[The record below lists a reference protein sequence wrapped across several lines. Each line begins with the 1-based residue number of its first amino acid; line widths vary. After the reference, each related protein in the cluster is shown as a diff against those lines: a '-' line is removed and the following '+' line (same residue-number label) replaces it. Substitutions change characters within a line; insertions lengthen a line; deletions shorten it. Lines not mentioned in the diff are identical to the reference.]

1 MKKLLVLGCETM
13 REGVTMTAIFLV
25 VGIVLILAGINVVP
39 DFAYMKHIVM
49 LVGFL
54 LMLLA
59 PVILVSTF
67 LISVLPGAKKK
78 MDECE
83 H

>member
-1 MKKLLVLGCETM
+1 MKLLVLGCNTM
-13 REGVTMTAIFLV
+13 REGVVVTAIFLV
-25 VGIVLILAGINVVP
+25 VGIVLILAGVKVVP
-39 DFAYMKHIVM
+39 DFAYMKHIVL

-54 LMLLA
+54 LMLFA

-67 LISVLPGAKKK
+67 LISVLPGARKK

>member
-1 MKKLLVLGCETM
+1 MKLLVLGCETM
-13 REGVTMTAIFLV
+13 REGVIVTAVFLT
-25 VGIVLILAGINVVP
+25 VGIVLILAGITFVP
-39 DFAYMKHIVM
+39 EFAYMKHIVL
-49 LVGFL
+49 LVGFI
-54 LMLLA
+54 LMLFA

>member
-13 REGVTMTAIFLV
+13 REGVMVTAIFLV

-39 DFAYMKHIVM
+39 DIAYMKHIV
-49 LVGFL
+49 LAVGFF
-54 LMLLA
+54 LMLFA

-67 LISVLPGAKKK
+67 LISVVAKKK
-78 MDECE
+78 MDKCE

>member
-1 MKKLLVLGCETM
+1 MKLLVLGCETM
-13 REGVTMTAIFLV
+13 REGVVVTAIFLV
-25 VGIVLILAGINVVP
+25 VGIVLILAGVKVVP
-39 DFAYMKHIVM
+39 EFAFMKHIVL

-54 LMLLA
+54 LTLFA

>member
-1 MKKLLVLGCETM
+1 MKLLILGCETM
-13 REGVTMTAIFLV
+13 REGVVVSVVFLL
-25 VGIVLILAGINVVP
+25 VGVALILAAVNVVP

-49 LVGFL
+49 VLGFL
-54 LMLLA
+54 LMLFS

-78 MDECE
+78 MDECD

>member
-1 MKKLLVLGCETM
+1 MKLLVLGCKTM
-13 REGVTMTAIFLV
+13 REGVVVTAIFLI
-25 VGIVLILAGINVVP
+25 VGIVMTLAGVKVVP

-54 LMLLA
+54 LMLFA
-59 PVILVSTF
+59 PVILISTF
-67 LISVLPGAKKK
+67 LISVLPGVKEK
-78 MDECE
+78 MDKCE

>member
-1 MKKLLVLGCETM
+1 MKFLILGCQTM
-13 REGVTMTAIFLV
+13 REGVVVTAVFLV
-25 VGIVLILAGINVVP
+25 VGIVLVLAGVNIVP
-39 DFAYMKHIVM
+39 DIAYMKHIV
-49 LVGFL
+49 LFVGFI

-59 PVILVSTF
+59 PLVLVSTF

>member
-1 MKKLLVLGCETM
+1 MV
-13 REGVTMTAIFLV
+13 TAIFLV

-54 LMLLA
+54 LLLFA

-67 LISVLPGAKKK
+67 LISVLAKKK
-78 MDECE
+78 MDECD

>member
-1 MKKLLVLGCETM
+1 MKKLLVLGCNTM
-13 REGVTMTAIFLV
+13 REGVVVTAIFLV
-25 VGIVLILAGINVVP
+25 VGIVMILAGINIVP

-49 LVGFL
+49 AIGFF
-54 LMLLA
+54 LMLFA

-67 LISVLPGAKKK
+67 LLSVVAKKK

>member
-1 MKKLLVLGCETM
+1 MKKLLVLGCNTM
-13 REGVTMTAIFLV
+13 REGVVVTAIFLV
-25 VGIVLILAGINVVP
+25 VGIVLILAGINVVA

-54 LMLLA
+54 LLLFA

-67 LISVLPGAKKK
+67 LISVVAKKK
-78 MDECE
+78 MDECD

>member
-1 MKKLLVLGCETM
+1 MKLLVLGCKTM
-13 REGVTMTAIFLV
+13 REGVVVTAVFLI
-25 VGIVLILAGINVVP
+25 VGIVMTLAGVKVVP

-54 LMLLA
+54 LMLFA
-59 PVILVSTF
+59 PVILISTF
-67 LISVLPGAKKK
+67 LISVLPGVKEK
-78 MDECE
+78 MDKCD

>member
-13 REGVTMTAIFLV
+13 REGVVVTAIFLV

-39 DFAYMKHIVM
+39 DFAYMKHIVL

-54 LMLLA
+54 LLLFA

-67 LISVLPGAKKK
+67 LISVLPGVKKK
-78 MDECE
+78 MDECN